1 MASFQENLANL
12 TLEEKRQIAI
22 NALKSIK
29 KLGKEDDVNKLII
42 QKLENFLERNDDAF
56 LLGKKRE

>member
-22 NALKSIK
+22 NAIKSIK

-42 QKLENFLERNDDAF
+42 QKLENFLETNDDAF
-56 LLGKKRE
+56 LLGEKKK